1 MIESTGPRR
10 SRSGPRDGASPRQ
23 VLVIVCAG
31 VVLASLDLFIV
42 NVALPQIARDL
53 GAKNLGQLSWV
64 LNGYAIVY
72 ASLLVFFG
80 RLADRYRRDH
90 GFLLGVAVFTVA
102 SAACAASNSVGML
115 IGFRM
120 VQAAGAA
127 LLTPTSLALVL
138 ASYEPDRRPGAVRA
152 WTATGGLAAALGPVV
167 GGLLVAVSWRLVF
180 LVNVPVG
187 LAALIIGWRS
197 LPHLPGHESERP
209 DALGVVLCTAGV
221 GLLTFGLVEGSG
233 WGWGTTTIVG
243 VLAAAVILIGL
254 FVVHC
259 RISRNPLVEPSLF
272 RSKAFTGASVVALF
286 FSASFGAMLLSIVL
300 WEQGAWGWSALQAG
314 LAIAPGPL
322 MVPLMSFLVAGP
334 LIARYGP
341 GVVITLGTASFAAG
355 VAWWAVAVGLQP
367 DYVADVLG
375 GMVLTGIGVGLTL
388 PTVMATASSSL
399 PPTSFA
405 TGSGVVNMI
414 RQTGLALGV
423 AVLVAVLGATTGH
436 GLSELDAFRR
446 GWWVVVAISL
456 VGVVPALALLP
467 RTGRIGDDRGVR
479 PDDGSE
485 DLLVR
490 TEPGPAVGVSRSAG
504 PTMAARPARPRP

>member
-1 MIESTGPRR
+1 VIEST
-10 SRSGPRDGASPRQ
+10 RSGGSPSEARSATPPRQ

-53 GAKNLGQLSWV
+53 GAKNLGELSWV

-80 RLADRYRRDH
+80 RLADRYRRDR
-90 GFLLGVAVFTVA
+90 GFLLGVAVFTAA
-102 SAACAASNSVGML
+102 SAACAASTGVGML
-115 IGFRM
+115 IAFRM
-120 VQAAGAA
+120 IQAAGAA

-138 ASYEPDRRPGAVRA
+138 ASYEPERRQGAVRA

-167 GGLLVAVSWRLVF
+167 GGLLVAASWRWVF

-187 LAALIIGWRS
+187 IAALIVGWRR
-197 LPHLPGHESERP
+197 LPHLAGHRSERP
-209 DALGVVLCTAGV
+209 DLLGVVLCTAGV
-221 GLLTFGLVEGSG
+221 GLLTFGLVQGSD
-233 WGWGTTTIVG
+233 WGWGSPAIIG
-243 VLAAAVILIGL
+243 ALAGAVILIGL

-259 RISRNPLVEPSLF
+259 RIGRHPLVQPALF
-272 RSKAFTGASVVALF
+272 RSRAFTGASLVALF

-300 WEQGAWGWSALQAG
+300 WEQGVWGWSALRAG

-341 GVVITLGTASFAAG
+341 GSVITLGTAAFAAG
-355 VAWWAVAVGLQP
+355 VGWWAVAIGLQP
-367 DYVADVLG
+367 HYVEDVLG
-375 GMVLTGIGVGLTL
+375 GMLLTGVGVGLTL
-388 PTVMATASSSL
+388 PTMMATASSSL
-399 PPTSFA
+399 PPASFA

-423 AVLVAVLGATTGH
+423 AVLVAVLGTTTRH
-436 GLSELDAFRR
+436 GLSQLDAFRR
-446 GWWVVVAISL
+446 GWWVIAAISL
-456 VGVVPALALLP
+456 VGIVPALALLP
-467 RTGRIGDDRGVR
+467 RTW
-479 PDDGSE
+479 
-485 DLLVR
+485 
-490 TEPGPAVGVSRSAG
+490 
-504 PTMAARPARPRP
+504 RPRPTPGAAPQGGSDRDLVSAG